1 MNVPRTTSQ
10 VNRVVAWVNM
20 NGVVDTTISLETFFA
35 PSAVT
40 IATNVNNT
48 ISAIGRR
55 DGIPRGSSDV
65 TARAAA
71 SFDGQR
77 FWVVGRYVRN

>member
-10 VNRVVAWVNM
+10 VKRVVAWVNM
-20 NGVVDTTISLETFFA
+20 NGIVDTTISLETLFA

-40 IATNVNNT
+40 ISKNVLDT

-55 DGIPRGSSDV
+55 DGIPRGSFDV

-71 SFDGQR
+71 SFDGKR
-77 FWVVGRYVRN
+77 FWVVGRYV